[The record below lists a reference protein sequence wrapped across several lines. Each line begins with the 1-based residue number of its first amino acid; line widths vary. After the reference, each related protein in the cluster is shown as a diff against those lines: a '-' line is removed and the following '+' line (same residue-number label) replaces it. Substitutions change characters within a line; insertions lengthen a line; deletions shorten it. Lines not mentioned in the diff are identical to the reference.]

1 MIRAR
6 IASVVVTLAALPLA
20 LALSLAAAPG
30 QGDLRASG
38 DAPVASQPEAGEDSG
53 IWGP

>member
-6 IASVVVTLAALPLA
+6 IASVVVALTAVPLA
-20 LALSLAAAPG
+20 LVLSLTSASGP
-30 QGDLRASG
+30 GDLRATG
-38 DAPVASQPEAGEDSG
+38 DAPVTSQPEAGEDSG